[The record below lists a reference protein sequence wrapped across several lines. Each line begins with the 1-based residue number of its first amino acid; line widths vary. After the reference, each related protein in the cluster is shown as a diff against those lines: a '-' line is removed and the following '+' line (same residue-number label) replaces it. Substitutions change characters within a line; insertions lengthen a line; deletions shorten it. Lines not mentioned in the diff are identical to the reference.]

1 MDDAQ
6 FSQDIIRQ
14 FLIDAHGNLDGV
26 KATLAQHP
34 ALLHVAYAWSAD
46 DSETAIQAAAH
57 MGNRPIAEYLL
68 GLGAPLA
75 IYTAAMLGRRDD
87 VARILHD
94 DPAQAG
100 ARGGH
105 GISLL
110 SHVAM
115 SGNTDIAQ
123 MIYEAGAREGINSAL
138 FGAISFGHLDMAQ
151 WLIDHGATD
160 FTQRNFQGKTALV
173 AAEEG
178 GHRAIADLLRRHGA
192 QA

>member
-1 MDDAQ
+1 MPNSNLSSDL
-6 FSQDIIRQ
+6 IRQ

-26 KATLAQHP
+26 KAALTQHP
-34 ALLHVAYAWSAD
+34 TLLHAAYLWSED

-57 MGNRPIAEYLL
+57 MGNRAIAEYLL
-68 GLGAPLA
+68 EQGAPLA

-87 VARILHD
+87 VARILHE
-94 DPAQAG
+94 DPAQVG

-115 SGNTDIAQ
+115 SGDTHIAQ
-123 MIYEAGAREGINSAL
+123 MIYDAGGREGISSAL
-138 FGAISFGHLDMAQ
+138 FGAIRFGHLAMAQ
-151 WLIDHGATD
+151 WLVDHGATD
-160 FTQRNFQGKTALV
+160 FTQLDFQGKTALA

-178 GHRAIADLLRRHGA
+178 GHHAIADVLRRHGA